1 AMAFAGAA
9 GSGFSAERP
18 VHDFLRPSVSPLIQQ
33 AAIRL
38 LLKSG
43 REAGITEV
51 LGRLRSLAPAA
62 QSELLDGLLQR
73 EDGTAQ
79 LLTALEA
86 GAAAATDL
94 DATRRDRLMHH
105 RNPQLA
111 ARAREVL
118 QQAGVSSR
126 EAVVMEYREK
136 LEGLT
141 GNAQTGRAVFEKRC
155 SSCHRLQEI
164 GRDLGAD
171 LAALRDRSSSALLT
185 AILDPNRA
193 VEAKFVSYTV
203 VTTEGLQYTGM
214 LRAETGASLTLAG
227 SDGREQTVARSAVDE
242 LLSSGRSLM
251 PEGLEKDLAPQ
262 DLADVVAFVQST
274 GSSWKQFAGN
284 QPAVIQPGADGLL
297 VLPASAAEIHGPTLV
312 FEQKYGNLGYWSST
326 ADHARWTVEVPRG
339 GDWIVELDFACDNS
353 TAGGLIRFSTGTR
366 LLTARVPGT
375 GTWDEY
381 QTYRAGTIDLHRGR
395 VQLTVTSPDQP
406 RTALL
411 DLRAIRLI
419 PAE

>member
-1 AMAFAGAA
+1 
-9 GSGFSAERP
+9 
-18 VHDFLRPSVSPLIQQ
+18 
-33 AAIRL
+33 
-38 LLKSG
+38 
-43 REAGITEV
+43 
-51 LGRLRSLAPAA
+51 
-62 QSELLDGLLQR
+62 
-73 EDGTAQ
+73 
-79 LLTALEA
+79 
-86 GAAAATDL
+86 
-94 DATRRDRLMHH
+94 
-105 RNPQLA
+105 
-111 ARAREVL
+111 
-118 QQAGVSSR
+118 
-126 EAVVMEYREK
+126 VVTEYREK

-141 GNAQTGRAVFEKRC
+141 GDPQAGRLVFEKRC
-155 SSCHRLQEI
+155 SSCHRLQDL

-203 VTTEGLQYTGM
+203 VTKDGLQYTGM
-214 LRAETGASLTLAG
+214 LRSETGANLTLAG
-227 SDGREQTVARSAVDE
+227 SDGREQTVPRSDVDE

-262 DLADVVAFVQST
+262 DLADVMAFVQST
-274 GSSWKQFAGN
+274 GSSWKQFVGN
-284 QPAVIQPGADGLL
+284 QPTVVQPNADGTI
-297 VLPASAAEIHGPTLV
+297 VLPASAAEIYGPTLV
-312 FEQKYGNLGYWSST
+312 FENKYGNLGFWSST

-375 GTWDEY
+375 GSWDEY

-395 VQLTVTSPDQP
+395 LQLTVTTPDQP
-406 RTALL
+406 QTALL